1 MSSTSTSV
9 FRTLATVAAVIS
21 LVGLGYAGYL
31 WWATATD
38 TSDDPL
44 VGVGY
49 FFAVIV
55 GLPCLYAL
63 FVYAAAM
70 ATGFRS
76 VIAALGWGT
85 AVFLAVAVA
94 IAVPW
99 WVFSQWLY

>member
-1 MSSTSTSV
+1 MNSTAT
-9 FRTLATVAAVIS
+9 FRALATAAAITC
-21 LVGLGYAGYL
+21 LLGLGYAGYL

-49 FFAVIV
+49 FFAVTIGV
-55 GLPCLYAL
+55 PCLYGL

-76 VIAALGWGT
+76 VITALGWGT
-85 AVFLAVAVA
+85 AAFLAIAVA